1 MNLNIQNV
9 TPETVEIQG
18 QSVNRAYAEGVM
30 LTMLVATAGKNEPNI
45 ASIGRQY
52 AEAGLSLEG
61 SPAAYAAYIRAD
73 KAAAL
78 ERTKQEA
85 AAKAH
90 ADRFASYNPT
100 ALEVARSAAARRAR
114 DEKYR
119 SMGAAIRSAN
129 GRSSFSSSDFD

>member
-30 LTMLVATAGKNEPNI
+30 LTMLVATAGKNEPTI

-73 KAAAL
+73 KAAAVPTFFF
-78 ERTKQEA
+78 RFHAGARYGRQE
-85 AAKAH
+85 
-90 ADRFASYNPT
+90 T
-100 ALEVARSAAARRAR
+100 MV
-114 DEKYR
+114 
-119 SMGAAIRSAN
+119 
-129 GRSSFSSSDFD
+129 GRP